1 MLTYTP
7 DKCRGGTLPKRRCWV
22 IRRALLQPVSRNSS
36 SKSRN
41 TVEGSRKTIP
51 NDEQALDPQFR
62 LQLES
67 TYEALESGRSPEAPY
82 LDPPT
87 DNNTAGITLQDV
99 AGSNTSVF
107 AGSFFRDY
115 HESLIRDPDA
125 LPRFLLMGTGAAM
138 ASNRLSHFFD
148 LRGPSMSVDTGCS
161 TTLTALHQG
170 CQSLRTGESNMSIVG
185 GANVMFNPDM
195 FLAMSSMT

>member
-1 MLTYTP
+1 M
-7 DKCRGGTLPKRRCWV
+7 
-22 IRRALLQPVSRNSS
+22 A
-36 SKSRN
+36 
-41 TVEGSRKTIP
+41 
-51 NDEQALDPQFR
+51 
-62 LQLES
+62 
-67 TYEALESGRSPEAPY
+67 
-82 LDPPT
+82 
-87 DNNTAGITLQDV
+87 AGITLQDV

-115 HESLIRDPDA
+115 HESLFRDPDS

-170 CQSLRTGESNMSIVG
+170 CQSLRTGESNMAIVG
-185 GANVMFNPDM
+185 GANLMFNPDM
-195 FLAMSSMT
+195 FLAMSSMTYVFLSLRTRLRPMLTTM

>member
-1 MLTYTP
+1 MVLNPTLMIGTGLGP
-7 DKCRGGTLPKRRCWV
+7 TVSAATRVHLRGTGEWSDPLKIPK
-22 IRRALLQPVSRNSS
+22 IGGH
-36 SKSRN
+36 K
-41 TVEGSRKTIP
+41 
-51 NDEQALDPQFR
+51 
-62 LQLES
+62 
-67 TYEALESGRSPEAPY
+67 
-82 LDPPT
+82 T
-87 DNNTAGITLQDV
+87 DNVLAGITLQDV
-99 AGSNTSVF
+99 AGSNTSVY

-115 HESLIRDPDA
+115 HESLIKDPDN

-170 CQSLRTGESNMSIVG
+170 CQSLRTGESDMSIVG
-185 GANVMFNPDM
+185 GANIMFNPDM

>member
-1 MLTYTP
+1 MGML
-7 DKCRGGTLPKRRCWV
+7 
-22 IRRALLQPVSRNSS
+22 VS
-36 SKSRN
+36 K
-41 TVEGSRKTIP
+41 V
-51 NDEQALDPQFR
+51 DEFRQALDPQFR

-67 TYEALESGRSPEAPY
+67 TYEALESGEVP
-82 LDPPT
+82 LDMIVVESGRT
-87 DNNTAGITLQDV
+87 NSMLAGITLQDA
-99 AGSNTSVF
+99 AGSNTSVY

-115 HESLIRDPDA
+115 HESLVKDPDN

-170 CQSLRTGESNMSIVG
+170 CQSLRTGESDMSIVG

>member
-1 MLTYTP
+1 MLM
-7 DKCRGGTLPKRRCWV
+7 RRSFT
-22 IRRALLQPVSRNSS
+22 A
-36 SKSRN
+36 
-41 TVEGSRKTIP
+41 
-51 NDEQALDPQFR
+51 
-62 LQLES
+62 
-67 TYEALESGRSPEAPY
+67 
-82 LDPPT
+82 
-87 DNNTAGITLQDV
+87 AGITLQDV

-107 AGSFFRDY
+107 SGSFFRDY
-115 HESLIRDPDA
+115 HESLIKDPDS

-148 LRGPSMSVDTGCS
+148 LRGPSMSIDTGCS

-170 CQSLRTGESNMSIVG
+170 CQTLRTGESDMSIVG